1 MSFSKNRMRQKRIRD
16 AGPTKADLKGLIEK
30 VENPIPAN
38 PDFAVENMFDYIA
51 QTPSSFRFKKPL
63 GNDFETASESALSS
77 LHNSE
82 EPHPKP
88 FLIKNWME
96 ESLKCLQVICLV
108 CVRDLKKKEIK
119 VSKDVQLSERLVF
132 RECQKLDNIPLQ
144 ETGSILEEVYT
155 ERNNFTH
162 RQKPDIDG
170 KLKIQKIGTKE
181 KIRKFKKN
189 RQLLSRCCEVFL
201 EEFKTEFPNCKS

>member
-16 AGPTKADLKGLIEK
+16 AGPTKADIKGLIQK
-30 VENPIPAN
+30 VEKTIPTN
-38 PDFAVENMFDYIA
+38 PDTAVEDMFNYIA
-51 QTPSSFRFKKPL
+51 EIPSNFRFKNPL

-77 LHNSE
+77 LHNSD

-88 FLIKNWME
+88 FLIKNWIE
-96 ESLKCLQVICLV
+96 DSLRCLQVICLV
-108 CVRDLKKKEIK
+108 CVRDLKQKEIK
-119 VSKDVQLSERLVF
+119 VSRDSQLSERLVF
-132 RECQKLDNIPLQ
+132 KECQKLDEIPLQ

-162 RQKPDIDG
+162 RQKPDVDG

-181 KIRKFKKN
+181 KIRKFNKN
-189 RQLLSRCCEVFL
+189 RKLLSQCCEVFL
-201 EEFKTEFPNCKS
+201 KEFKAKFPNCNS